1 MSPRKKT
8 VAKKSSKHLRFDNKL
23 FRSRDAFE
31 AHANFFSSTM
41 IIVERE
47 VNLDSLSQTFIP
59 EVFRD
64 WTWTKFLDGL
74 TKVWDPIIQE
84 FFSNVIVEGE
94 HLNCWVRGRQFYV
107 TLELIQDLL
116 EVRPVI
122 PKSTLPYDGRRTKIT
137 FAIEVLGGKEKKQS
151 MHTVDFSPAM
161 KALAY
166 IMIFNLY
173 PVKNLTTL
181 SQPKTLFLHDLY
193 TGEEIDICA
202 QIYHL
207 FAKCIR
213 KKSTEMTFPFP
224 GVIMSIL

>member
-1 MSPRKKT
+1 M
-8 VAKKSSKHLRFDNKL
+8 
-23 FRSRDAFE
+23 
-31 AHANFFSSTM
+31 
-41 IIVERE
+41 
-47 VNLDSLSQTFIP
+47 
-59 EVFRD
+59 
-64 WTWTKFLDGL
+64 
-74 TKVWDPIIQE
+74 
-84 FFSNVIVEGE
+84 EGE
-94 HLNCWVRGRQFYV
+94 HLNCWVRERQFYV

-137 FAIEVLGGKEKKQS
+137 SAIEVLGGKEKKQS

-181 SQPKTLFLHDLY
+181 SQPKTLYLHDLY
-193 TGEEIDICA
+193 TGKEIDICA